1 MSIPAA
7 TDKKDDKAMTV
18 AGHLNELRSRL
29 FWSVLVFVALSVV
42 SFIFIQRFVDIAL
55 ALSPEFDFVYLS
67 PSELVT
73 SYMKLALVLGLVFS
87 SPFILWQIW
96 AFVSPGLTREESRSA
111 LSAIVAGFVFFLV
124 GALFCFF
131 VILPITLQFFYNF
144 NGSLD
149 ITANISF
156 NNYMSFILGMLV
168 AFGVVFEMPVL
179 CYLLARLGLVGP
191 KVLAA
196 GRKYAILL
204 IFILAA
210 IITPP
215 DVVSQIM
222 TAVPMIC
229 LYELSIFVSR
239 VAYRKRAQAEA
250 DEEDDEEEEENAGE
264 EADS

>member
-1 MSIPAA
+1 
-7 TDKKDDKAMTV
+7 MTV
-18 AGHLNELRSRL
+18 AGHLTELRRRL
-29 FWSVLVFVALSVV
+29 FWCVLVFVALSVV
-42 SFIFIQRFVDIAL
+42 SFIFIQRFVDVAL
-55 ALSPEFDFVYLS
+55 ALSPDFDFVYLS

-87 SPFILWQIW
+87 SPFILWQVW
-96 AFVSPGLTREESRSA
+96 AFVSPGLTRTESRSA
-111 LSAIVAGFVFFLV
+111 GAAIVAGFVFFLI

-149 ITANISF
+149 IAANISF

-179 CYLLARLGLVGP
+179 CYLLARLGILTPTLLV
-191 KVLAA
+191 K
-196 GRKYAILL
+196 GRKFAILI

-222 TAVPMIC
+222 TAVPMIG
-229 LYELSIFVSR
+229 LYELSIAVSR
-239 VAYRKRAQAEA
+239 AAFRRRE
-250 DEEDDEEEEENAGE
+250 ESEDDEDDEDGDDEDDDE
-264 EADS
+264 